1 MVYNVLIVDDSNFF
15 QVRLKE
21 IINEH
26 PELKVVGIAANG
38 REAVDM
44 ARELKPDIIS
54 MDYEMP
60 YMDGVSAIKL
70 ILSERPVPIVMF
82 SSLTYEG
89 ARTTLDA
96 LAAGAVDFIPK
107 NFAEVSRNSAE
118 LKRKLHETLLTFAK
132 KSNVR
137 VPQAAVPT
145 PSGADASRPLPSAR
159 PQDTLGRQPPS
170 APAAHAPPLSANLV
184 APKPLDTRPPEA
196 RQAEARQ
203 AEIRQAEI
211 RPTEPKPTAKPLRGR
226 IRILIIGS
234 STGGPMAL
242 TEVLMQ
248 LGASFSVPIV
258 VVQHM
263 PPNFTKALAERL
275 DRQCQV
281 RVKEAATGDQ
291 LVPGHVYIAP
301 GGHQLIFERGRGA
314 IKILPGDERMNYK
327 PSVDITFASAANEFG
342 GAVLG
347 VVLTGMGADGCE
359 GARLLKGKAATIWG
373 QDEASCVV
381 YGMPKAV
388 ATAGLTDEVLS
399 LAQIAR
405 KLSQELG

>member
-38 REAVDM
+38 REAVEM
-44 ARELKPDIIS
+44 ARELQPDIIS

-70 ILSERPVPIVMF
+70 ILNERPVPIVMF

-107 NFAEVSRNSAE
+107 NFAEVSRNSSE

-137 VPQAAVPT
+137 VPQPAVASPT
-145 PSGADASRPLPSAR
+145 VRPSQVNAPSATAPGSINTQVKR
-159 PQDTLGRQPPS
+159 ESYIPQPTNLNQHPPAQNI
-170 APAAHAPPLSANLV
+170 APIS
-184 APKPLDTRPPEA
+184 KPADV
-196 RQAEARQ
+196 
-203 AEIRQAEI
+203 
-211 RPTEPKPTAKPLRGR
+211 KPFSKPLRGR
-226 IRILIIGS
+226 IRLVVIGS

-248 LGASFSVPIV
+248 LSASFTVPLV
-258 VVQHM
+258 VIQHM

-291 LVPGHVYIAP
+291 LLPGHVFIAP
-301 GGHQLIFERGRGA
+301 GGHQLIFERGRNA
-314 IKILPGDERMNYK
+314 IKILPGDDRMNYK

-342 GAVLG
+342 SGVLG

-359 GARLLKGKAATIWG
+359 GARLLKDRASVIWG
-373 QDEASCVV
+373 QDEASSVV

-399 LAQIAR
+399 LVNIAR

>member
-26 PELKVVGIAANG
+26 PELKVIGIAANG

-44 ARELKPDIIS
+44 ARDLKPDIIS

-137 VPQAAVPT
+137 VPMPAAPS
-145 PSGADASRPLPSAR
+145 SGAAEASKPAPVAAPRESFGRQSSLGASSPVSPNFSPSAQR
-159 PQDTLGRQPPS
+159 
-170 APAAHAPPLSANLV
+170 AAEIKPAEA
-184 APKPLDTRPPEA
+184 RPPET
-196 RQAEARQ
+196 RPAET
-203 AEIRQAEI
+203 
-211 RPTEPKPTAKPLRGR
+211 RPADTKPAAKPLRGR
-226 IRILIIGS
+226 VRLAIIGS

-248 LGASFSVPIV
+248 LGANFSVPIV

-301 GGHQLIFERGRGA
+301 GGHQLIFERGRGS

-359 GARLLKGKAATIWG
+359 GARLLKDKTATIWG

-388 ATAGLTDEVLS
+388 ANAGLTDEVLS

-405 KLSQELG
+405 KLGQELG

>member
-44 ARELKPDIIS
+44 ARDLKPDIIS

-137 VPQAAVPT
+137 VPAPT
-145 PSGADASRPLPSAR
+145 HTSSNPSADASRPVPAAR
-159 PQDTLGRQPPS
+159 PRDTQGRQPATPTPS
-170 APAAHAPPLSANLV
+170 VTPGAAPAYLNPAAH
-184 APKPLDTRPPEA
+184 KPLETTSVDSRPNDS
-196 RQAEARQ
+196 
-203 AEIRQAEI
+203 
-211 RPTEPKPTAKPLRGR
+211 RPVESRPAAKPLRGR
-226 IRILIIGS
+226 VRLVIIGS

-248 LGASFSVPIV
+248 LSASFSVPIV

-301 GGHQLIFERGRGA
+301 GGHQLIFERGRGV

-359 GARLLKGKAATIWG
+359 GARLLKDKTATIWG

-388 ATAGLTDEVLS
+388 ASAGLTDEV
-399 LAQIAR
+399 
-405 KLSQELG
+405 

>member
-137 VPQAAVPT
+137 LPPAAPAPDTAARSPT
-145 PSGADASRPLPSAR
+145 QPAQRPSTQTTP
-159 PQDTLGRQPPS
+159 GRQAYG
-170 APAAHAPPLSANLV
+170 APAAPSALPVNPSPV
-184 APKPLDTRPPEA
+184 AQKPPEA
-196 RQAEARQ
+196 RPVEARSVE
-203 AEIRQAEI
+203 A
-211 RPTEPKPTAKPLRGR
+211 RPAAKPLRGR
-226 IRILIIGS
+226 IRVLIIGS

-248 LGASFSVPIV
+248 LGANFSVPIV

-301 GGHQLIFERGRGA
+301 GGHQLIFERGRGV

-359 GARLLKGKAATIWG
+359 GARLLKDKGACIWG

-388 ATAGLTDEVLS
+388 ASAGLTDEVLS
-399 LAQIAR
+399 LVQIAR
-405 KLSQELG
+405 KLGQELG